1 MPFTGGRNAGS
12 DPAGQARS
20 GAGLKAGP
28 DSGYFRR
35 LSRRLTA
42 DLGDLDADELVEQAA
57 QETGACRAAECRRGE
72 EVTMV
77 GRLRSVQACP
87 QSVAAPL
94 EAEFF
99 DGTDA
104 ITLVWIGRRRIP
116 GIEPGRRILVRG
128 RIGDRD
134 GAKVMYNPYYE
145 LRGNS

>member
-1 MPFTGGRNAGS
+1 MPFPGRNKAGS
-12 DPAGQARS
+12 GAVAR
-20 GAGLKAGP
+20 KAGP

-35 LSRRLTA
+35 LGYRLTA
-42 DLGDLDADELVEQAA
+42 DLDSLDAQELA
-57 QETGACRAAECRRGE
+57 ETSEASGACQAAECRRGE
-72 EVTMV
+72 EVTML
-77 GRLRSVQACP
+77 GRLRSVEACP
-87 QSVAAPL
+87 KAASACL

-128 RIGDRD
+128 RIGERD
-134 GAKVMYNPYYE
+134 GAKVIFNPYYE